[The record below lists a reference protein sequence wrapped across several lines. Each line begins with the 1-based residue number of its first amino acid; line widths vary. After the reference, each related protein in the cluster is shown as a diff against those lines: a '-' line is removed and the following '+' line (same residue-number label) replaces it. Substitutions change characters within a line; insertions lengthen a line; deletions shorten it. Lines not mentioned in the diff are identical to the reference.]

1 MRPRSG
7 ARTLGALAVVAM
19 LVLPVGGCG
28 TFSTSI
34 VAQVPT
40 AGPIQQ
46 GEQIG
51 TNPEG
56 NFIRVIARGP
66 RPGMTPMEVVQGFLD
81 ASASFDGNH
90 AVARQYLTAQAN
102 AGWDTTRGVEIYQG
116 VGALTSFGAT
126 LVFRASKNGAISS
139 IGRYEVAGADEEL
152 RANFGLV
159 QDGEEWRIDRLPQG
173 LILAQ
178 PDVERSFRSLAIY
191 FFDPTFRTLVPDPRM
206 VPVLGPGQATTLVRY
221 LIGGPSP
228 WLEPAVRTG
237 FPDGVTLNIDAVPIE
252 AGIARVDL
260 TANARN
266 APDSAR
272 RALSQ
277 QLVWTLK
284 QLADVSAIEVSA
296 GSVPLIV
303 PGALSPQPRDAWPQ
317 VDPGALPTGSA
328 AYLVRPGSVARF
340 VGEVVLPVPGGAGD
354 SGRNFVRIAVDLN
367 SNRIAG
373 VDGRGRLWRANLAA
387 GSELTQVP
395 VEVKPANPVFD
406 RNGDLW
412 AIDPEQGLARI
423 DVDGTITPVPVTGLP
438 ADAQVRMAVPSRDG
452 TRVALIVSRGPRN
465 QLLVG
470 RIVRPS
476 PNGAATISAPV
487 RVESS
492 LAEVLDVAWAGA
504 DSLVVLGSV
513 EAGALQA
520 VEVRIASG
528 SVNGL
533 GAPEG
538 PISVAAAPG
547 LETLVAAADG
557 EVYALV
563 SGDWQPRTRGTAATY
578 PN

>member
-1 MRPRSG
+1 MR
-7 ARTLGALAVVAM
+7 ARTRMRTIGAVAVIA
-19 LVLPVGGCG
+19 LLPVSGCG

-40 AGPIQQ
+40 SGPIQQ

-51 TNPEG
+51 TNREG

-66 RPGMTPMEVVQGFLD
+66 RPGMTPAQVVQGFLD

-90 AVARQYLTAQAN
+90 AVARQYLTARAS
-102 AGWDTTRGVEIYQG
+102 AGWDTTRRVEIYQG
-116 VGALTSFGAT
+116 VGAITSFGT
-126 LVFRASKNGAISS
+126 TQVFRASKNGAISS

-159 QDGEEWRIDRLPQG
+159 QDGEEWRIDRVPQG

-191 FFDPTFRTLVPDPRM
+191 FFDPTFQTLVPDPRM
-206 VPVLGPGQATTLVRY
+206 VPVIGPGQATTLVRY

-284 QLADVSAIEVSA
+284 QLADVSAIDVSA

-303 PGALSPQPRDAWPQ
+303 PGAVSPQPRDAWPA
-317 VDPGALPTGSA
+317 VDPGALPTGA
-328 AYLVRPGSVARF
+328 NAYLVRPGSVARF
-340 VGEVVLPVPGGAGD
+340 IGEVVLPVPGGAGD
-354 SGRNFVRIAVDLN
+354 SGRNFVRLAVDLN
-367 SNRIAG
+367 SNTLAG
-373 VDGRGRLWRANLAA
+373 VDGRGRLWRSNLAV

-395 VEVKPANPVFD
+395 VKVKPSNPVFD

-412 AIDPEQGLARI
+412 AVEPEQGIVRI
-423 DVDGTITPVPVTGLP
+423 DADGTTIPVPMTGLP

-476 PNGAATISAPV
+476 PSGDASISAPV

-492 LAEVLDVAWAGA
+492 LAEVLDVAWSGA
-504 DSLVVLGSV
+504 DSLAVLGSV

-520 VEVRIASG
+520 IDVRIASG
-528 SVNGL
+528 SVVGL
-533 GAPEG
+533 GSPEG
-538 PISVAAAPG
+538 PISIAAAPG
-547 LETLVAAADG
+547 LATLVAAADG
-557 EVYALV
+557 EIYELV
-563 SGDWQPRTRGTAATY
+563 SGDWQPRTRGTAVTY
-578 PN
+578 PG

>member
-1 MRPRSG
+1 MIARS
-7 ARTLGALAVVAM
+7 RVLGMLAAVALFAS
-19 LVLPVGGCG
+19 GCG
-28 TFSTSI
+28 TLSTSI

-51 TNPEG
+51 TNREG

-66 RPGMTPMEVVQGFLD
+66 RPGMTPSEVVQGFLD

-90 AVARQYLTAQAN
+90 AVARQYLTARAD
-102 AGWDTTRGVEIYQG
+102 AGWDTTRGVAIYQG
-116 VGALTSFGAT
+116 VGSLSSIGAT
-126 LVFRASKNGAISS
+126 TTFRASKSGEITS

-159 QDGEEWRIDRLPQG
+159 QEGEEWRIDRVPEG

-237 FPDGVTLNIDAVPIE
+237 FPDGVTLNIDSVPIE
-252 AGIARVDL
+252 GGIARVDL

-284 QLADVSAIEVSA
+284 QLADVAAIEVSA

-303 PGALSPQPRDAWPQ
+303 PGATSPQPRDAWPQ
-317 VDPGALPTGSA
+317 VDPGALPTGSN
-328 AYLVRPGSVARF
+328 AYLVRPGSVARLI
-340 VGEVVLPVPGGAGD
+340 GEVVLPVSGGAGD
-354 SGRNFVRIAVDLN
+354 SDRTFVRIAVDLN
-367 SNRIAG
+367 SNTIAG
-373 VDGRGRLWRANLAA
+373 VDGRGRLWRSGLAA

-395 VEVKPANPVFD
+395 AAAKPANPVFD

-412 AIDPEQGLARI
+412 AIDPEQGLVRVDA
-423 DVDGTITPVPVTGLP
+423 DGTLTPVPISGLP
-438 ADAQVRMAVPSRDG
+438 ADAQVRMAIPSRDG

-476 PNGAATISAPV
+476 PNGAASVSAPV

-492 LAEVLDVAWAGA
+492 LAEVLDVAWGGA
-504 DSLVVLGSV
+504 DSLAVLGSV

-520 VEVRIASG
+520 LEVRLASG
-528 SVNGL
+528 AVSGL
-533 GAPEG
+533 GSPEG

-547 LETLVAAADG
+547 LATLVAAADG
-557 EVYALV
+557 SVYELV
-563 SGDWQPRTRGTAATY
+563 SGSWLPRARGTAPTY

>member
-1 MRPRSG
+1 MRMATVLAG
-7 ARTLGALAVVAM
+7 LALVM
-19 LVLPVGGCG
+19 SGCG
-28 TFSTSI
+28 SFSTSI

-51 TNPEG
+51 TNREG

-66 RPGMTPMEVVQGFLD
+66 RPGMTQTEVVQGFLD

-90 AVARQYLTAQAN
+90 AVARQYLTARAN
-102 AGWDTTRGVEIYQG
+102 TDWDTTRGVSIYQG
-116 VGALTSFGAT
+116 VGALTSFGT
-126 LVFRASKNGAISS
+126 TVTFSASENGSISS
-139 IGRYEVAGADEEL
+139 IGRYEVANADEEL

-159 QDGEEWRIDRLPQG
+159 QEGEEWRIDRLPQG

-206 VPVLGPGQATTLVRY
+206 VPVIGPGQATTLVRY

-237 FPDGVTLNIDAVPIE
+237 FPDGVTLNIDSVPIE
-252 AGIARVDL
+252 AGVARVDL

-266 APDSAR
+266 APDSVR

-284 QLADVSAIEVSA
+284 QLSDVSAIEVSA

-303 PGALSPQPRDAWPQ
+303 PGVASPQPRDAWPG
-317 VDPGALPTGSA
+317 VDPGALPTGA
-328 AYLVRPGSVARF
+328 NAYLVRPGSVARV
-340 VGEVVLPVPGGAGD
+340 VGDVVLPVPGGAGD

-367 SNRIAG
+367 SNTIAG
-373 VDGRGRLWRANLAA
+373 IDGRGRLWRSNLAI
-387 GSELTQVP
+387 GSDLVQVP
-395 VEVKPANPVFD
+395 VEVKPSNPVFD

-412 AIDPEQGLARI
+412 AVEPEQGLVRV
-423 DVDGTITPVPVTGLP
+423 DDDGTLTPVAMSGLP

-452 TRVALIVSRGPRN
+452 TRVALVVSRGPRN

-476 PNGAATISAPV
+476 PNGAASISAPV

-492 LAEVLDVAWAGA
+492 LAEVLDVVWAGA

-513 EAGALQA
+513 ETGALQA

-528 SVNGL
+528 TVTGL
-533 GAPEG
+533 GSPEG

-547 LETLVAAADG
+547 LPTLVAAADG

-563 SGDWQPRTRGTAATY
+563 SGDWQPRARGTAPTY
-578 PN
+578 PS

>member
-159 QDGEEWRIDRLPQG
+159 QDGDEWRIDRLPQG

-476 PNGAATISAPV
+476 PNGEATISAPV

>member
-1 MRPRSG
+1 MS
-7 ARTLGALAVVAM
+7 LLAIGAM
-19 LVLPVGGCG
+19 LLSGCG
-28 TFSTSI
+28 TFSSSI

-51 TNPEG
+51 VNREG

-66 RPGMTPMEVVQGFLD
+66 RPGMTPTEVVQGFLD

-90 AVARQYLTAQAN
+90 AVARQYLTPRADA
-102 AGWDTTRGVEIYQG
+102 AWDTTQGVAIYQG
-116 VGALTSFGAT
+116 VGALTSVGPT
-126 LVFRASKNGAISS
+126 VTFRASKNGSISS
-139 IGRYEVAGADEEL
+139 IGRYEVAGAEEEL
-152 RANFGLV
+152 RANFALV
-159 QDGEEWRIDRLPQG
+159 QDGEEWRIDRVPQG
-173 LILAQ
+173 LILSQ

-191 FFDPTFRTLVPDPRM
+191 FFDPTFDTLVPDPRM

-237 FPDGVTLNIDAVPIE
+237 FPDGVSLNIDSVPIE
-252 AGIARVDL
+252 GGVARVDL
-260 TANARN
+260 TPNARN

-284 QLADVSAIEVSA
+284 QLADVSAIDVTA

-303 PGALSPQPRDAWPQ
+303 PGVASPQPREAWPE
-317 VDPGALPTGSA
+317 VDPGALPTGST

-340 VGEVVLPVPGGAGD
+340 IGDVVLPVPGGAGD

-367 SNRIAG
+367 ADAIAG
-373 VDGRGRLWRANLAA
+373 VDGRGRLWRSDLEMGAQ
-387 GSELTQVP
+387 LTQVP
-395 VEVKPANPVFD
+395 VDVKPVNPVFD

-412 AIDPEQGLARI
+412 AIDPDQGLVRI
-423 DVDGTITPVPVTGLP
+423 EPDGTLTPVPMTGLP

-452 TRVALIVSRGPRN
+452 TRVALIVTRGPRN

-476 PNGAATISAPV
+476 PNGAASVSAPV

-492 LAEVLDVAWAGA
+492 LAEVLDVVWAGA

-520 VEVRIASG
+520 LQVRIASG
-528 SVNGL
+528 TVTGL
-533 GAPEG
+533 GSPEG

-547 LETLVAAADG
+547 LSTLVAAADG
-557 EVYALV
+557 EVYELV
-563 SGDWQPRTRGTAATY
+563 SGDWQPRARGTAPTY

>member
-1 MRPRSG
+1 MRPGMRMATVLAG
-7 ARTLGALAVVAM
+7 LALVM
-19 LVLPVGGCG
+19 SGCG
-28 TFSTSI
+28 SFSTSI

-51 TNPEG
+51 TNREG

-66 RPGMTPMEVVQGFLD
+66 RPGMTQTEVVQGFLD

-90 AVARQYLTAQAN
+90 AVARQYLTARAN
-102 AGWDTTRGVEIYQG
+102 TDWDTTRGVSIYQG
-116 VGALTSFGAT
+116 VGALTSFGT
-126 LVFRASKNGAISS
+126 TVTFSASENGSISS
-139 IGRYEVAGADEEL
+139 IGRYEVANADEEL

-159 QDGEEWRIDRLPQG
+159 QEGEEWRIDRLPQG

-206 VPVLGPGQATTLVRY
+206 VPVIGPGQATTLVRY

-237 FPDGVTLNIDAVPIE
+237 FPDGVTLNIDSVPIE
-252 AGIARVDL
+252 AGVARVDL

-266 APDSAR
+266 APDSVR

-284 QLADVSAIEVSA
+284 QLSDVSAIEVSA

-303 PGALSPQPRDAWPQ
+303 PGVASPQPRDAWPG
-317 VDPGALPTGSA
+317 VDPGALPTGA
-328 AYLVRPGSVARF
+328 NAYLVRPGSVARV
-340 VGEVVLPVPGGAGD
+340 VGDVVLPVPGGAGD

-367 SNRIAG
+367 SNTIAG
-373 VDGRGRLWRANLAA
+373 IDGRGRLWRSNLAI
-387 GSELTQVP
+387 GSDLVQVP
-395 VEVKPANPVFD
+395 VEVKPSNPVFD

-412 AIDPEQGLARI
+412 AVEPEQGLVRV
-423 DVDGTITPVPVTGLP
+423 DDDGTLTPVAMSGLP

-452 TRVALIVSRGPRN
+452 TRVALVVSRGPRN

-476 PNGAATISAPV
+476 PNGAASISAPV

-492 LAEVLDVAWAGA
+492 LAEVLDVVWAGA

-513 EAGALQA
+513 ETGALQA

-528 SVNGL
+528 TVTGL
-533 GAPEG
+533 GSPEG

-547 LETLVAAADG
+547 LPTLVAAADG

-563 SGDWQPRTRGTAATY
+563 SGDWQPRARGTAPTY
-578 PN
+578 PS